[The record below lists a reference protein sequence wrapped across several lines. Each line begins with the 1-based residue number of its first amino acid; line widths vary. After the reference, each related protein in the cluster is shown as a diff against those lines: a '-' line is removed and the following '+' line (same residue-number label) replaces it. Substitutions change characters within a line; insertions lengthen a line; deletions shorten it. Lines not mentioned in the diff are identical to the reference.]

1 MSEDIR
7 QMRVDLAAV
16 FRMAA
21 HYNWHESIANHF
33 SLSVSDDGKKF
44 LMNPKWVHFDNI
56 TASSL
61 LLVDADDPE
70 TMNRADAP
78 DPTAWII
85 HGHLHRSAPQARCI
99 LHVHSPYATAVASL
113 ADPEIKPIDQNT
125 ARFFNRVAY
134 DDHYGGLAENDDEG
148 ARLVRVLGNK
158 SIMMMGNHGV
168 IVTGPTVAE
177 AFDNLYYFER
187 ACQTLVLAY
196 STGQKLSVL
205 SDEIAEKT
213 AQSWE
218 DYGGYAEAHF
228 NQTKILMAKKD
239 ASFAA

>member
-1 MSEDIR
+1 MATDLR
-7 QMRVDLAAV
+7 TARVDLAAI

-33 SLSVSDDGKKF
+33 SLAVSDDGKQF
-44 LMNPKWVHFDNI
+44 LINPRWVHFDNI

-61 LLVDADDPE
+61 LLLDADDPE
-70 TMNRADAP
+70 TMNRSDAP
-78 DPTAWII
+78 DPTAWVI
-85 HGHLHRSAPQARCI
+85 HGHLHRAAPQARCI
-99 LHVHSPYATAVASL
+99 LHVHSPYATAVATL

-134 DDHYGGLAENDDEG
+134 DHDYGGLAESDAEG
-148 ARLVRVLGNK
+148 ERIVRVLGNK
-158 SIMMMGNHGV
+158 SIMLMGNHGV
-168 IVTGPTVAE
+168 LVTGPTVAE
-177 AFDNLYYFER
+177 AFDTLYYFER

-196 STGQKLSVL
+196 STGKPLSVL
-205 SDEIAEKT
+205 SDDVAEKT

-218 DYGGYAEAHF
+218 EYAGAADAHF
-228 NQTKILMAKKD
+228 RETKILMAKKD

>member
-1 MSEDIR
+1 MSQDIR

-33 SLSVSDDGKKF
+33 SLSVSDDGKQF
-44 LMNPKWVHFDNI
+44 LMNPKWIHFDNI

-61 LLVDADDPE
+61 LIVDADDPE
-70 TMNRADAP
+70 TMNRSDAP

-85 HGHLHRSAPQARCI
+85 HGHLHRAAPQARCI
-99 LHVHSPYATAVASL
+99 LHVHSPYATAIASL

-134 DDHYGGLAENDDEG
+134 DRHYGGLAENDDEG

-168 IVTGPTVAE
+168 LVTGSSVAQ

-196 STGQKLSVL
+196 STGQPL
-205 SDEIAEKT
+205 
-213 AQSWE
+213 
-218 DYGGYAEAHF
+218 
-228 NQTKILMAKKD
+228 
-239 ASFAA
+239 

>member
-1 MSEDIR
+1 MPEDIR

-33 SLSVSDDGKKF
+33 SLAVSDDGKEF
-44 LMNPKWVHFDNI
+44 LMNPKWAHFDNI

-61 LLVDADDPE
+61 LHIDADNSE
-70 TMNRADAP
+70 TMSGPNAP

-85 HGHLHRSAPQARCI
+85 HGHLHRAAPQARCI
-99 LHVHSPYATAVASL
+99 LHVHSPYATAVATL

-125 ARFFNRVAY
+125 ARFYNRVSY
-134 DDHYGGLAENDDEG
+134 DDDYGGLAESDEEG

-168 IVTGPTVAE
+168 LVTGPTVAD

-187 ACQTLVLAY
+187 ACQTLILAY
-196 STGQKLSVL
+196 STGKPLSVL
-205 SDEIAEKT
+205 SHDVAEKT
-213 AQSWE
+213 AQSWA
-218 DYGGYAEAHF
+218 DYGGYAQAHF
-228 NQTKILMAKKD
+228 DQTKILMAKKD
-239 ASFAA
+239 AGFAA

>member
-1 MSEDIR
+1 MAQDIR

-33 SLSVSDDGKKF
+33 SLAVSDDGKQF

-61 LLVDADDPE
+61 LLIDADDPD
-70 TMNRADAP
+70 TMNGPNAP

-85 HGHLHRSAPQARCI
+85 HGHLHRAAPQARCI
-99 LHVHSPYATAVASL
+99 LHVHSPYATAMATL

-125 ARFFNRVAY
+125 ARFYNRVAY
-134 DDHYGGLAENDDEG
+134 DYDYGGLAENDEEG

-158 SIMMMGNHGV
+158 SIMLMGNHGV
-168 IVTGPTVAE
+168 LVTGPTVAD

-196 STGQKLSVL
+196 STGKPLSVL

-218 DYGGYAEAHF
+218 DYGGYAQAHF
-228 NQTKILMAKKD
+228 DQTKLVLAKKD
-239 ASFAA
+239 VSFGL